1 MESPLVKTWEGS
13 AEAYYDIEHDT
24 LALCQVIAIIDQSA
38 SVHVLRKVRFQKT
51 DIEAC

>member
-1 MESPLVKTWEGS
+1 VKTWEGS